1 MNITLNWTSGGGA
14 ASQDVQYKLASSN
27 TWITHAT
34 VAGNVSTSTINGLQ
48 DNLIY
53 DFRIVTNCAGGSP
66 APGTSTQQINLICP
80 VVTTTVT
87 DSTVAYS
94 FTNVGGSTT
103 GYTVHLL
110 DSTGNTVLQTQA
122 PTISAT
128 VSGTFSTLTQSTAYK
143 VRLTIVAGVFNKQ
156 CTPVNA
162 TTQATP
168 VCNIPTGLSA
178 TLQEENPTP

>member
-1 MNITLNWTSGGGA
+1 MNITLNWIAGAGA

-27 TWITHAT
+27 TWILHAN
-34 VAGNVSTSTINGLQ
+34 VAGSATTATIFGLQ

-66 APGTSTQQINLICP
+66 VPGTSTQQINLICP
-80 VVTTTVT
+80 AITTTVT
-87 DSTVAYS
+87 DTTVAYS

-103 GYTVHLL
+103 AYTVHLL
-110 DSTGNTVLQTQA
+110 DSAGNTVLQTQT
-122 PTISAT
+122 PSISAT

-143 VRLTIVAGVFNKQ
+143 VRLTIVAGGFNKQ

-162 TTQATP
+162 STTATP
-168 VCNIPTGLSA
+168 ICNAPTNLSA